1 MPGNR
6 IKIITSGDYRS
17 FEKKSPNRELHRLKK
32 STLLEQKKKKKEKKP
47 GCSVEAR
54 YKVRYNASTT
64 VRVSTSD
71 KFSFGSQRSIDS
83 PFDIDR
89 SSNRCATTT
98 VLNVRPHPRGSIDRL
113 NRESVN
119 VTRVIRE
126 PLHPLSKFS
135 FPPRH
140 PSSVI
145 WPQHFFFPYHFL
157 LILKKD
163 RAACKSHDPAACP
176 ELIRG
181 DRCLGKFTV
190 KGYEKSPSRTCLRLR
205 GWRVPRASSWLENG
219 ARSRSQVDPFYR
231 HENHGRTRHPLRRQW
246 RTDSAVEIQTG
257 NPVERLERHVKVFM
271 WFPFLFVAFI
281 ISIRWSWQKVYWSQ
295 SVVVVLFEH
304 RWFVRFCKV
313 SNLCKFYFW

>member
-1 MPGNR
+1 MNCIVWKDTR
-6 IKIITSGDYRS
+6 VRCS
-17 FEKKSPNRELHRLKK
+17 N
-32 STLLEQKKKKKEKKP
+32 KKKKEKRKKP

-71 KFSFGSQRSIDS
+71 KFSFVSQRSIDS
-83 PFDIDR
+83 RFDIDR
-89 SSNRCATTT
+89 RSNRCATTT
-98 VLNVRPHPRGSIDRL
+98 VLNVRPHPRGSIDSL

-163 RAACKSHDPAACP
+163 RAACKSHDPAAYP

-181 DRCLGKFTV
+181 DRCIGKFTV

-257 NPVERLERHVKVFM
+257 NPVERLERHVKVFT
-271 WFPFLFVAFI
+271 WFTFRILFLLLL
-281 ISIRWSWQKVYWSQ
+281 ISIRLGLIKGLLISKLLWMYCKFIVN
-295 SVVVVLFEH
+295 
-304 RWFVRFCKV
+304 RRFVRFCKM
-313 SNLCKFYFW
+313 